1 MYVLFMV
8 RDIYS
13 VSYRMKR
20 ELYRRIFTVILAFFL
35 CFLCIN
41 VVRLAL
47 FYPVL
52 SKSDSMAPSVSSG
65 SVVLVAPLLR
75 RAERGQIMLLHHS
88 KENIRSFSEKIVEF
102 VCRFFLAQQY
112 SPYAQRELS
121 PSLRRV
127 VGLPGDTLYISNY
140 LVYIKPAGYSQ
151 FLTEFELTRAKYTLT
166 VPELSGNLD
175 SRIGSVGNMEAVT
188 LKENEYFLLADN
200 RREAA
205 DSRLWGVVPSS
216 SFKGRALLS
225 YFPFSKV
232 RLF

>member
-1 MYVLFMV
+1 MFLFMV

-20 ELYRRIFTVILAFFL
+20 ELYRRIFTVILSFFL
-35 CFLCIN
+35 CCLCIN
-41 VVRLAL
+41 ALRLAL

-52 SKSDSMAPSVSSG
+52 SKSDSMAPAVSPDSA
-65 SVVLVAPLLR
+65 VLVAPLLR
-75 RAERGQIMLLHHS
+75 RPERGQIMLLS
-88 KENIRSFSEKIVEF
+88 STEESSRSFSEKTLEF
-102 VCRFFLAQQY
+102 ACRFFTAQQY
-112 SPYAQRELS
+112 SPFSKKEPA

-127 VGLPGDTLYISNY
+127 VGIPGDTLYISNY

-151 FLTEFELTRAKYTLT
+151 FLTEFELTKAKYTLT
-166 VPELSGNLD
+166 VPELSVKMD

-205 DSRLWGVVPSS
+205 DSRLWGAVHSS
-216 SFKGRALLS
+216 SFKGRAVLV
-225 YFPFSKV
+225 YFPFSKA
-232 RLF
+232 RLL